1 MMIPAKVVSTV
12 MTILVTLDGETS
24 QTGITDNNAWS
35 LQNLFQNAQTMVKS
49 LGGALLAL
57 LGIIMVVV
65 AGVKIAKGLMGGQNS
80 PPPNWIMIIVLL
92 VVGGAFA
99 ATGITLIS
107 KIASGGASQI
117 NELGKTGGGSGS
129 DIIIEVPDSFMDS
142 GLPDGVSIPSLE

>member
-24 QTGITDNNAWS
+24 QTGIIKNDSWS

-107 KIASGGASQI
+107 KLASGGASQI
-117 NELGKTGGGSGS
+117 EELGTSGSGS

>member
-12 MTILVTLDGETS
+12 MTILVTLDKETS
-24 QTGITDNNAWS
+24 QTGITDNNSWS

-129 DIIIEVPDSFMDS
+129 DIIIDVPDSFMDS

>member
-1 MMIPAKVVSTV
+1 MMIPVKVVNTV
-12 MTILVTLDGETS
+12 MTILITLDGETDN
-24 QTGITDNNAWS
+24 TGIADDEAWS
-35 LQNLFQNAQTMVKS
+35 LQNLFQNAQTMVQS
-49 LGGALLAL
+49 LGSALLAL

-107 KIASGGASQI
+107 SIASGGAKQVRQ
-117 NELGKTGGGSGS
+117 LGEPGG

-142 GLPDGVSIPSLE
+142 GLPDGVSIPALE

>member
-24 QTGITDNNAWS
+24 QTGITKNDSWS

-107 KIASGGASQI
+107 KLASGGASQI
-117 NELGKTGGGSGS
+117 EELGKKGGSGS